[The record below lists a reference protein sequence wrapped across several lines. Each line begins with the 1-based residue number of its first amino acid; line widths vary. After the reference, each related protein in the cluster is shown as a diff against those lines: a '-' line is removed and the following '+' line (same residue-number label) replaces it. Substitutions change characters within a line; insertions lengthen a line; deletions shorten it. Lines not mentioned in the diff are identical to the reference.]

1 MFFKTFCALKELK
14 QNNINT
20 KSFHVIS
27 MIGSTV
33 ACVQIYINLKKNC
46 GKLNNEIASIT
57 SIVSFAVVRF
67 IFFVYTPK
75 FDLSLLS
82 SNKYLH
88 HRMLYLLSVCKSIKI
103 RFACGWCQVSTMVS
117 VYVRHRALYKKTYW
131 IKSKFFGNRK
141 SVERFLLTSQFGM
154 FGSFNCMQITDLSKY
169 CCCAK

>member
-14 QNNINT
+14 QNNINK

-57 SIVSFAVVRF
+57 SIVSFAVVSF

-82 SNKYLH
+82 SNTFTTECFICWVCASLLKFVLH
-88 HRMLYLLSVCKSIKI
+88 AVGAKFRQWCRYMWGIVLYIKK
-103 RFACGWCQVSTMVS
+103 RT
-117 VYVRHRALYKKTYW
+117 
-131 IKSKFFGNRK
+131 
-141 SVERFLLTSQFGM
+141 E
-154 FGSFNCMQITDLSKY
+154 
-169 CCCAK
+169 